1 MVNFLPQIYVQI
13 WTTLELPPS
22 SPVPVAAPWHCTHA
36 GCPSAAAALAG
47 PRVAPGC
54 PRVGA
59 ELSVCP
65 RWHSGSA
72 AGLRGLQ
79 LGCSSG
85 GDAWAAQVC
94 QDRMTL
100 QKCFDQNWA
109 KRVYSSHT
117 LCREALSLVPANRKP
132 CHGRKRGGRV
142 PPCAGTGEKTVLC

>member
-1 MVNFLPQIYVQI
+1 MFRFGPPWSYPPAIQFQWLPRGTAHMQA
-13 WTTLELPPS
+13 
-22 SPVPVAAPWHCTHA
+22 VPALRRPWEA
-36 GCPSAAAALAG
+36 QGWPQG
-47 PRVAPGC
+47 G

-85 GDAWAAQVC
+85 DDAWAAQVC

-142 PPCAGTGEKTVLC
+142 PPCAGTGERRVRC